1 VRSPNLTGVAEPVR
15 VGELTVRVT
24 CLWCGDI
31 ALDGT
36 AVQFRFDALSG
47 DFDVAFR
54 CDRCGTED
62 SLAVRRPE
70 RLAALFAAGLVPAVR
85 RGHDDPAVTDA
96 FRAWLDEPGALEADV
111 ARWRDA

>member
-1 VRSPNLTGVAEPVR
+1 MAEPVR
-15 VGELTVRVT
+15 AGDLTVRVT

-36 AVQFRFDALSG
+36 AVQFRFDAVTG
-47 DFDVAFR
+47 WFDVSFR

-62 SLAVRRPE
+62 ALRVEKPE
-70 RLAALFAAGLVPAVR
+70 RLGALFAAGLVPEVHLGRSA
-85 RGHDDPAVTDA
+85 AMAQT
-96 FRAWLDEPGALEADV
+96 FRSWLDEPGRLEAEV

>member
-1 VRSPNLTGVAEPVR
+1 VADHVR

-36 AVQFRFDALSG
+36 AVQFGFDALSG
-47 DFDVAFR
+47 DFEVSFR
-54 CDRCGTED
+54 CDRCGTAD

-70 RLAALFAAGLVPAVR
+70 RLAALFAAGLIPTVR
-85 RGHDDPAVTDA
+85 RGDEDPARTDA
-96 FRAWLDEPGALEADV
+96 FRAWLDEPGRLEADV